1 MAVELVAQVNVRDVH
16 FEHLPCKERVERGAG
31 CEGIRSTVHDT
42 DRYADPQTMEFP
54 DDAAAREYAIRVIRE
69 LQRGDERLNA
79 LTP

>member
-1 MAVELVAQVNVRDVH
+1 MCTLSICPA
-16 FEHLPCKERVERGAG
+16 KERVERGAG

-54 DDAAAREYAIRVIRE
+54 DDAAAREYAIRIIRE